1 MYNED
6 DYLMLSGIQ
15 HFCFCRRQWA
25 LIHMEQLWEDDDRTM
40 SGNIFHDKADEVSKE
55 VRKETVIRRAVRA
68 SSSSLG
74 LSGRCDVVEFIRSPD
89 GHEVD
94 GLKGLFQV
102 IPVEYKVGSRK
113 SEDWDRIQ
121 LCAEAMALEESLHT
135 VVETGHLFYGKERRR
150 EAVPICIELRQRTM
164 KIAKD
169 MHDLYE
175 RHVLPKAEPTP
186 YCNKCSLSTI
196 CMPSL
201 HNHEAIN
208 SYLSRMAKE

>member
-1 MYNED
+1 MYDED

-55 VRKETVIRRAVRA
+55 VRKDVVIRRAVRV

-74 LSGRCDVVEFIRSPD
+74 LSGRCDVVEFVRNQN

-94 GLKGLFQV
+94 GLEGRYQV
-102 IPVEYKVGSRK
+102 IPVEYKVGRRK

-121 LCAEAMALEESLHT
+121 LCAEAIALEESLHT
-135 VVETGHLFYGKERRR
+135 VVEEGCLYYGKERRR
-150 EAVPICIELRQRTM
+150 EVVPMSEDLRQKTSET
-164 KIAKD
+164 AAD
-169 MHDLYE
+169 MHSLYDQ
-175 RHVLPKAEPTP
+175 RILPRAEPAP
-186 YCNKCSLSTI
+186 HCNKCSLSSM
-196 CMPSL
+196 CLPGL
-201 HNHEAIN
+201 NNHEDVS
-208 SYLSRMAKE
+208 SYLSRMAEE